1 MGENG
6 EPIPFEE
13 KLVTVASFRDL
24 SEALLAKGRL
34 ETAGV
39 DCVLVDDNIVRMDWF
54 WSNLMGGVKLNV
66 PESQAESAHEL
77 LFGEQ
82 QDSPTLEGEMRLIK
96 CPKCGSLDVRAVDP
110 DRGVRLAALAMVPLP
125 LPRIGQLRWLCSD
138 CGAKWVDDEE

>member
-1 MGENG
+1 MGENR

-39 DCVLVDDNIVRMDWF
+39 DCVLADDNIVRMDWF

-66 PESQAESAHEL
+66 PESQAEAAHEL

-82 QDSPTLEGEMRLIK
+82 EAEPGFDETELAT
-96 CPKCGSLDVRAVDP
+96 CPKCGSQKIVFLDP
-110 DRGVRLAALAMVPLP
+110 DRGVRLASLWAIALP
-125 LPRIGQLRWLCSD
+125 LPRISHAHWECSN
-138 CGAKWVDDEE
+138 CGAKWIEEEE